1 MGSFFSQKTFP
12 LEAQAGEAT
21 EPETEKLAQT
31 LKETFTKVWKSPTPK
46 RSKRDGRS
54 YKEVVRSGR
63 ETGSMSKLRE
73 SSSAWEFCKAPED
86 KQMQEEE
93 PVPQQS
99 GDRKGTG

>member
-1 MGSFFSQKTFP
+1 MGSFISQKTFP

-21 EPETEKLAQT
+21 EAETET

-54 YKEVVRSGR
+54 YKEVVRSGP
-63 ETGSMSKLRE
+63 ETSAMSKLRE

-86 KQMQEEE
+86 KQMQKEE

>member
-1 MGSFFSQKTFP
+1 MGSFISQDLPSRGPASEKET
-12 LEAQAGEAT
+12 LKGAGE
-21 EPETEKLAQT
+21 
-31 LKETFTKVWKSPTPK
+31 SPTNATPTDS

-54 YKEVVRSGR
+54 YKEVVRSGP
-63 ETGSMSKLRE
+63 ETSAMSKLRE

-86 KQMQEEE
+86 KQMQKEE